1 MLTEKELLRILSY
14 WPLPACVIDQG
25 GIIRG
30 AMKSFVDIM
39 EEDDLVGKELSK
51 IMEMK
56 HKTICQGGV
65 EKPVKYCH
73 KESVYK
79 VIARPLQEEDGPYT
93 IVSLRDITTLEN
105 LKVLYNEARDAIAV
119 LNIDNYEELIQGTSE
134 ENRGSLL
141 SALDKTIRS
150 WGGKMDASVTK
161 IGENKYLVVF
171 SQQYLEGLS
180 EGKYAILDEVRAIE
194 TETDFPA
201 TLSIGVGSGGKT
213 PAQTEKYA
221 SDMLDLA
228 LGRGGDQAVVKK
240 INKVEYYGG
249 KSQAVEKTNKGKSRV
264 VAHALTTLLNQSSK
278 VFIMGHRNPD
288 MDSFGA
294 ALGLFRMCDSRY
306 SEAYILLEK
315 YNDTLAEMVHLAQ
328 ETDSYNF
335 VTGEEALQLADKD
348 SLLILVD
355 FHRPMLAES
364 PQLLEKIERVAIIDH
379 HRKAADCVENP
390 VLQYLEPYASS
401 TSELVA
407 EILGYSGERKNIDKL
422 EAEIMLA
429 GITMDTNRF
438 SVKTGVRTFEAAAWL
453 KRQGADTTEVKR
465 FFQTDMKLF
474 KIRAKCVSKATITKD
489 GQAMTI
495 CEGEHNNAQIITAQI
510 ADELLS
516 VKGVK
521 AGYVAARDI
530 QGGTVMS
537 ARSLGAV
544 NVQTVMEKL
553 GGGGHLTT
561 AGCQSKETPEELIKK
576 LKAVLREDEE

>member
-30 AMKSFVDIM
+30 AMKSFADIM

-141 SALDKTIRS
+141 SALDKAIRS

-264 VAHALTTLLNQSSK
+264 VAHAL
-278 VFIMGHRNPD
+278 RN
-288 MDSFGA
+288 
-294 ALGLFRMCDSRY
+294 LYIQGLFP
-306 SEAYILLEK
+306 K
-315 YNDTLAEMVHLAQ
+315 
-328 ETDSYNF
+328 
-335 VTGEEALQLADKD
+335 
-348 SLLILVD
+348 LV
-355 FHRPMLAES
+355 
-364 PQLLEKIERVAIIDH
+364 V
-379 HRKAADCVENP
+379 
-390 VLQYLEPYASS
+390 
-401 TSELVA
+401 
-407 EILGYSGERKNIDKL
+407 
-422 EAEIMLA
+422 
-429 GITMDTNRF
+429 
-438 SVKTGVRTFEAAAWL
+438 
-453 KRQGADTTEVKR
+453 
-465 FFQTDMKLF
+465 
-474 KIRAKCVSKATITKD
+474 
-489 GQAMTI
+489 
-495 CEGEHNNAQIITAQI
+495 
-510 ADELLS
+510 
-516 VKGVK
+516 
-521 AGYVAARDI
+521 
-530 QGGTVMS
+530 
-537 ARSLGAV
+537 
-544 NVQTVMEKL
+544 
-553 GGGGHLTT
+553 
-561 AGCQSKETPEELIKK
+561 
-576 LKAVLREDEE
+576 